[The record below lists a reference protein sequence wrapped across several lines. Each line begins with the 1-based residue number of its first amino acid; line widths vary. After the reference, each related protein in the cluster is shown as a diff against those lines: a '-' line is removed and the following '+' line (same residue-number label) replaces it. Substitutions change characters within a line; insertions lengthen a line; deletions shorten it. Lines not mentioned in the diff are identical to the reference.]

1 MSDIFADQNLYPH
14 DGTIKEHFKGFFDT
28 AYVSFLPFFTVLTQ
42 QSENNN
48 FKRSQKITLQEA
60 IEKDDLFKKLNPD
73 GDRDIYSYDNENY
86 PTDLEIYKNGSFVS
100 WKSVIENSQLKNE
113 AELNKALRTSIGA
126 LRKIFS
132 KPELAEKLNKY
143 TTEHNIWHPTEG
155 RFDILSKLSI
165 YKAFKLFE
173 KHTVVIA
180 DEFFETT
187 SVLELTGLS
196 DFEFSEK
203 VQGKDYYI
211 YSEDKEILFAIEW
224 DSFFFLIATD
234 QAKLKRIVHE
244 NLFEG
249 FVCDDSTTHNWDY
262 KIGELESLLHIENKD

>member
-1 MSDIFADQNLYPH
+1 MTDIFADQNLYPH
-14 DGTIKEHFKGFFDT
+14 DGKIKEHFKDFYSSV
-28 AYVSFLPFFTVLTQ
+28 YVSFLPFFQVGNHKTDK
-42 QSENNN
+42 SN
-48 FKRSQKITLQEA
+48 FKKSQKISLQQA
-60 IEKDDLFKKLNPD
+60 IEKDDLFKKLNPN

-86 PTDLEIYKNGSFVS
+86 PTDLEIYKNGTSFS

-126 LRKIFS
+126 LRIIFR

-143 TTEHNIWHPTEG
+143 TTEKNIWHPTEG

-165 YKAFKLFE
+165 YKAFRLLE
-173 KHTVVIA
+173 KNTIVIA

-187 SVLELTGLS
+187 SVLELKGLS

-211 YSEDKEILFAIEW
+211 YSEDKEILFTIEW

-234 QAKLKRIVHE
+234 QAKLNKIVHE

-249 FVCDDSTTHNWDY
+249 FVCNDNTTHNWDY
-262 KIGELESLLHIENKD
+262 KIGELEKLLEIEK